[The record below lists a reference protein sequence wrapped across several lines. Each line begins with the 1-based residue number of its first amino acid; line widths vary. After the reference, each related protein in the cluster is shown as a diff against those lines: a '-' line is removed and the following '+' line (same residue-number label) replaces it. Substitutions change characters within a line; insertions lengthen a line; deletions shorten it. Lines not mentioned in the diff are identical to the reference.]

1 MVLNRIVEQIESV
14 CNSHQKVNEFIYGDD
29 EVIHGQDQREYILAW
44 LSFGDQ
50 SFTLSNDNNNM
61 VKLNFTLWI
70 LDKINNEQPNG
81 SGYDSTNVKT
91 IFDETLTI
99 GLNILNELRNIANKT
114 NYQVQGVSAT
124 PIHETGLALL
134 AGMRFD
140 LEIDLPLT
148 EFCVMPFND

>member
-14 CNSHQKVNEFIYGDD
+14 CNNHQKVNVFIYGDD

-70 LDKINNEQPNG
+70 LDKINNELDISSARPLLKVLDRAENAVPLPR
-81 SGYDSTNVKT
+81 SISRKVLFRTFIVS
-91 IFDETLTI
+91 LI
-99 GLNILNELRNIANKT
+99 GCALVIL
-114 NYQVQGVSAT
+114 
-124 PIHETGLALL
+124 
-134 AGMRFD
+134 
-140 LEIDLPLT
+140 IDYAKRSII
-148 EFCVMPFND
+148 